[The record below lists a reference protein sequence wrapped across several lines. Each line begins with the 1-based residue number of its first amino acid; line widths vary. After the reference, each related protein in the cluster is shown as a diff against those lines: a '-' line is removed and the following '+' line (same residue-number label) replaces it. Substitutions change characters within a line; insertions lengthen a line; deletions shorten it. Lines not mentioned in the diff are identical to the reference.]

1 MKHLNKIILLYLV
14 IVINIVSS
22 PAGENK
28 ILFKVNN
35 EIITSID
42 IATEINYLKII
53 NNDYQKLDKI
63 RAIEIAKNS
72 LIREKIKLIELS
84 KIMKEIK
91 LNDEL
96 MNNSL
101 LTYFRQLEIYSIGEF
116 ERFFFNQGIDP
127 DLVKY
132 KITIEILWNQMIYNR
147 FRKNIKIDENK
158 IKDELLN
165 SNKQKEYLLSEILF
179 NLNEN
184 EILSEK
190 LKTIKKEI
198 KEKNFSQAAL
208 TYSISNT
215 SSKGGKLGW
224 VKESVLN
231 TKIKNKLNNTTVG
244 YFTDPIVIPGGF
256 LILMIEDK
264 REVDKD
270 INLEKEIKQIVDQKI
285 NKQLNQSSN
294 IYFNKVK
301 KNIIINEL

>member
-190 LKTIKKEI
+190 LK
-198 KEKNFSQAAL
+198 
-208 TYSISNT
+208 
-215 SSKGGKLGW
+215 
-224 VKESVLN
+224 
-231 TKIKNKLNNTTVG
+231 
-244 YFTDPIVIPGGF
+244 
-256 LILMIEDK
+256 
-264 REVDKD
+264 
-270 INLEKEIKQIVDQKI
+270 IN
-285 NKQLNQSSN
+285 
-294 IYFNKVK
+294 
-301 KNIIINEL
+301 